1 MLREVQNRERTTS
14 LTLASGVGKAKSPSL
29 PPPPFPKHSVEALG
43 GDTKPQT
50 GAIIVRAALR
60 CPQLSSVTPEGRCPG
75 AFGCSSA
82 TAPSHEGMR

>member
-1 MLREVQNRERTTS
+1 MMLREVQNRERTTS

-50 GAIIVRAALR
+50 
-60 CPQLSSVTPEGRCPG
+60 
-75 AFGCSSA
+75 
-82 TAPSHEGMR
+82 